1 MINPGELAL
10 ASIGIVAVIGDEIPK
25 IGIGRKVDM
34 ARIESDIPML
44 AAKLVDG
51 ELSRTPMARPHTY
64 AKLLDVLG
72 GLPGSVDVQAWIEK
86 FNYEDQAELGTPF
99 ALEAQSALNDLAAV
113 FPRQSYVTL
122 TGPKVLTPP
131 SQQLADFYF
140 VLDVVND
147 PLRVFPLMSVGG
159 LLPRQRDAVKLV
171 FPGISSSISD
181 AIDEALVDATAAKSQ
196 DATKLGKGHRVSPVV
211 TFGIQTW
218 RGQRIAEFR
227 PPQQVSQPGG
237 PPPKRRPGKASGTE
251 NGPLTKA
258 TQSQKIDAGV

>member
-1 MINPGELAL
+1 MISAGELAL
-10 ASIGIVAVIGDEIPK
+10 ASIGIVAVIGDEVPRV
-25 IGIGRKVDM
+25 GIGRKEDM
-34 ARIESDIPML
+34 ARIEREIPRL
-44 AAKLVDG
+44 ARKLVDG
-51 ELSRTPMARPHTY
+51 ELSRTPMTRPHTY
-64 AKLLDVLG
+64 ARLLDVLG
-72 GLPGSVDVQAWIEK
+72 GLPRSVDVQAWIEK
-86 FNYEDQAELGTPF
+86 FDEEDQADLGTPF
-99 ALEAQSALNDLAAV
+99 ALAAQSALNDLAAV

-147 PLRVFPLMSVGG
+147 PLRVFSLMSVGG

-171 FPGISSSISD
+171 FPGITAAISD
-181 AIDEALVDATAAKSQ
+181 AIEEALVDATAKKKSV
-196 DATKLGKGHRVSPVV
+196 RVSPVV

-237 PPPKRRPGKASGTE
+237 TVPKANAKKNAGKKEPASD
-251 NGPLTKA
+251 KA